1 MVKALSSMASRASG
15 DHMAQLLYRPGQRRH
30 LFAVRQLLQDPRDED
45 CYVAGPLAGVYSSS
59 DPEDV
64 RIEAARDSSVRPPY
78 AAVHEHYIVSP
89 SVCSP
94 ASLRKIPLDFGLTLR
109 A

>member
-15 DHMAQLLYRPGQRRH
+15 DHMAKLLYRPGQRRH

-78 AAVHEHYIVSP
+78 AAVHEHYIVSLVDVVRAAW
-89 SVCSP
+89 SV
-94 ASLRKIPLDFGLTLR
+94 RNMQ
-109 A
+109 